1 MDFARATLTISRQLL
16 KPGREPVFGS
26 LKRERPRVVDL
37 APETVARLK
46 THRRTQ
52 AELKLRNRTVYHDL
66 GLVFA
71 KEWGDLYGREDSLG
85 LPLQS
90 NNLGQREYA
99 RVITAAGVK
108 RITFHGLRHT
118 SATLLLI
125 DGEPVHVVSARLG
138 HKDITTTLR
147 IYAHVLPT
155 HGQAAALRLSG
166 VLYGVR
172 DQSVINPKG
181 EGVETPT
188 KSGDSDDWCG
198 REDSTGL
205 VRRVSAGPA
214 EARFLRESPRFVF
227 SRPVPFP
234 PRR

>member
-1 MDFARATLTISRQLL
+1 M
-16 KPGREPVFGS
+16 
-26 LKRERPRVVDL
+26 
-37 APETVARLK
+37 K

-138 HKDITTTLR
+138 HQDITTTLR
-147 IYAHVLPT
+147 TYAHVLPT
-155 HGQAAALRLSG
+155 HGPAAARRLSG

-172 DQSVINPKG
+172 DQSVINAGG
-181 EGVETPT
+181 EEAETPIE
-188 KSGDSDDWCG
+188 SGESDEWCG
-198 REDSTGL
+198 REDSGWPLPASPGHSHL
-205 VRRVSAGPA
+205 VMFDWDFCGSLASACS
-214 EARFLRESPRFVF
+214 SPYRL
-227 SRPVPFP
+227 VPDSP
-234 PRR
+234 